1 MTDSKKDWLAWRAL
15 IAERLDLLAD
25 VLEFERSFSENLLE
39 EAQWWLCAS
48 CGKADLSPT
57 YMREVK
63 PAAKEAPK
71 SSPPIS
77 SSEPREVGMRS
88 IDDIIADAQNSLGH
102 SLREAFDAGRD
113 HVASELRRRMA
124 SLFDELA
131 GGGAATGE
139 HAQPATHEGHHSG
152 QSQG

>member
-131 GGGAATGE
+131 GGGATGE